1 MLIICWSYLIIN
13 IIVVLKIWSFQ
24 ATFHSCFLQLVL
36 LLNILWNVVMN
47 MTFSFWFNLYSLP
60 ISHILE
66 VWIFL
71 LEVFPWSLELGLRL
85 VLFATKFQGSIPRQ
99 REPYFSLGWF
109 QCCGGDDDCRFV
121 SDGLVSNIFDVAYP
135 GVHGCISPLFL
146 GHFDNVT
153 RISWICFIV
162 RVWQLFLPMIFFFRW
177 SSCRAWEL
185 D

>member
-1 MLIICWSYLIIN
+1 MILSSNFPFLFCPDMCFFSILCEMRSW
-13 IIVVLKIWSFQ
+13 IWL
-24 ATFHSCFLQLVL
+24 C
-36 LLNILWNVVMN
+36 
-47 MTFSFWFNLYSLP
+47 FWFNLYPLP
-60 ISHILE
+60 ISHIFE
-66 VWIFL
+66 AVIFL

-99 REPYFSLGWF
+99 REPHLV
-109 QCCGGDDDCRFV
+109 FV
-121 SDGLVSNIFDVAYP
+121 GSNAVVGMMIVGSSSDGLVSNIFDVAYP
-135 GVHGCISPLFL
+135 GVHSCMSPLFL

-162 RVWQLFLPMIFFFRW
+162 RVWELFLPMIFFFRW